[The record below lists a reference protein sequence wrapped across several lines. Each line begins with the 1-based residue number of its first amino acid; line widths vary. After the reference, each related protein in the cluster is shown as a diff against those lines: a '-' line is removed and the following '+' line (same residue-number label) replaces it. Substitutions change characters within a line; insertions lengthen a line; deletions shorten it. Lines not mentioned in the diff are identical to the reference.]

1 MKNHEKST
9 NPAQKVHRFNPD
21 DPYANPQIQPKLFI
35 VLTGGKIV
43 KIVKI
48 VKNPENRD
56 DPYIRPQ
63 IQPKLFIVLIPK
75 SSPGG
80 SSS

>member
-48 VKNPENRD
+48 VKNPE
-56 DPYIRPQ
+56 
-63 IQPKLFIVLIPK
+63 K
-75 SSPGG
+75 S
-80 SSS
+80 